1 MKKPYVVLG
10 LLVAVLAL
18 AAGLGPLYTS
28 RIADRQITAT
38 VDALNRQGVFEAHY
52 SRIAYNWFGQ
62 QGTLKLIPNDPRM
75 NSQLQRN
82 GVREIVLRL
91 AIAYGPI
98 PFAAWQRDGVSLMP
112 VGAVIDTRIDG
123 LEQALRKAGSGYRLR
138 DVVALNGDNA
148 LRLRLDPGSVTSAKG
163 EHVQWTA
170 SELRLNQSGQRLS
183 GSGHSSELTITHDA
197 PRTSRVHISPLK
209 LVIDDMQVVNGQSAG
224 KYSIS
229 WDGMQANGP
238 QRKRGTTLALEVG
251 KTQFKVDT
259 HFTQGIAAGKADMR
273 MAGFSVREPADASAP
288 LFSMKDMTISSMATE
303 PQNDYTDSSLRWN
316 VTDIIAQGQHY
327 SPATVELHM
336 NHLYVPAVRG
346 TAKALQDLRRNM
358 RAQGN
363 MPPQFV
369 FQRIAGVLM
378 APLQQLIE
386 HQPVL
391 QLSQLH
397 LGTPNGALQGKGEAR
412 IEPTNGATPSLT
424 TLPQDLVAQF
434 TLDVPGQFAHKFA
447 TLAMARQGVP
457 ADQLTATSQRYLDRL
472 QSQGFLRRQGDNYS
486 LKLDYRNSTLLLNG
500 RPVWQG

>member
-1 MKKPYVVLG
+1 MKKRYVALG
-10 LLVAVLAL
+10 LLVAVLVL
-18 AAGLGPLYTS
+18 AAGLGPWYTS
-28 RIADRQITAT
+28 RIAERQITAT
-38 VDALNRQGVFEAHY
+38 VDALNQQGVFEARY
-52 SRIAYNWFGQ
+52 SRIAYSWFGQ
-62 QGTLKLIPNDPRM
+62 QGTLKLVPTDPRLS
-75 NSQLQRN
+75 SQLRRN
-82 GVREIVLRL
+82 GTQEIVLRL
-91 AIAYGPI
+91 SIAYGPI

-138 DVVALNGDNA
+138 DVVALNGDNE
-148 LRLRLDPGSVTSAKG
+148 LRLRLDPGSVTSARG

-170 SELRLNQSGQRLS
+170 SELRLNQHGQRMS

-197 PRTSRVHISPLK
+197 PRASRVHISPLK

-224 KYSIS
+224 KYSVS
-229 WDGMQANGP
+229 WDGMQASGP

-251 KTQFKVDT
+251 KTLFKVDT

-273 MAGFSVREPADASAP
+273 LADFSVREPANASAAM
-288 LFSMKDMTISSMATE
+288 FAMKDMTISSLATE
-303 PQNDYTDSSLRWN
+303 PRNDYTDSSLRWN
-316 VTDIIAQGQHY
+316 VTDITAQGQHY

-336 NHLYVPAVRG
+336 NHLYVPAMRDTV
-346 TAKALQDLRRNM
+346 KALQDLRRSM
-358 RAQGN
+358 RAQGSVS
-363 MPPQFV
+363 PQFV
-369 FQRIAGVLM
+369 FQRMAGILM

-391 QLSQLH
+391 QLTQLH

-412 IEPTNGATPSLT
+412 IEPANGATPSLT

-434 TLDVPGQFAHKFA
+434 TLDVPGPFAHKFA

-457 ADQLTATSQRYLDRL
+457 ADQLAATSQRYLDTL
-472 QSQGFLRRQGDNYS
+472 QSEGFLLQQGDNYA